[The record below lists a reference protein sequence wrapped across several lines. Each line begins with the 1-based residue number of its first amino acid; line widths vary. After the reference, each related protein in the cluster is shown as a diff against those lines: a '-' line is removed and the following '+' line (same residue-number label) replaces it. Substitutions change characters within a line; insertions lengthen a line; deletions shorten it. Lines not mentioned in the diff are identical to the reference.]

1 MEKSSKRGKIPQSD
15 WPLIMARY
23 EAGET
28 LASIARTYDCSP
40 PAISYVVSRSRAR
53 QPGAETPPTAPSATV
68 AHLIKATA
76 SDPPMSSAAQSPA
89 PSASPA
95 NEQPSDRRDEIWPR
109 GANGF
114 DRNGAGERNTNSP
127 GMTPRAALP
136 VQRPPAS
143 HAPPGPPNG
152 DHRRTLHLS
161 LGNASHGNG
170 GTHPAEHHPAE
181 RHNPVSEDQHAQ
193 HQPPQHQATVER
205 FAAAAGPELHDNP
218 PAPHQGRDGAE
229 RMSFSE
235 ARSAAF
241 PGPVQPANTDL
252 VQRKEGAG
260 SYIDKDLRAR
270 VDGDIAA
277 FLAAFDAAL
286 IEDTQES
293 RSALRDATDRLL
305 RAGARTRIELE
316 RLEARMPLP
325 PRDNIGRS
333 ETAWRH
339 R

>member
-53 QPGAETPPTAPSATV
+53 QPDLETPPPAPSATTPQ
-68 AHLIKATA
+68 LIKAAA
-76 SDPPMSSAAQSPA
+76 SEPA
-89 PSASPA
+89 VSGNGHAPGAITSPA
-95 NEQPSDRRDEIWPR
+95 NGQPSVPREEIWPR
-109 GANGF
+109 EANGF
-114 DRNGAGERNTNSP
+114 ARNGAGERDADP
-127 GMTPRAALP
+127 PAMALRAALP
-136 VQRPPAS
+136 GQRPPVLP
-143 HAPPGPPNG
+143 APPGPPNG

-161 LGNASHGNG
+161 LGNGSHGNG
-170 GTHPAEHHPAE
+170 GSAPAEHHHAE
-181 RHNPVSEDQHAQ
+181 RPNFVGDGQHAQ
-193 HQPPQHQATVER
+193 PQSPQHQTTGER
-205 FAAAAGPELHDNP
+205 LAP
-218 PAPHQGRDGAE
+218 PATPQLQDRPPAAPDHSRDGVE
-229 RMSFSE
+229 GFSE
-235 ARSAAF
+235 ARAPAY
-241 PGPVQPANTDL
+241 PGPVQRTDHNGAH
-252 VQRKEGAG
+252 RKEGAG
-260 SYIDKDLRAR
+260 SYIDQDLRAR

-286 IEDTQES
+286 VEDTRES
-293 RSALRDATDRLL
+293 RSGLREATDRLL

-333 ETAWRH
+333 DAAWRH